1 MYCGNCGKETESDN
15 QKFCI
20 YCGTPLIKSCP
31 KCGAE
36 LLDDAKFCTSC
47 GYKLDIE
54 ESNINEQYSDA
65 DSGEN
70 DSSPNDVSDENT
82 IEDNLESVPIQEK
95 EVDNKNNILKILLIC
110 FVGIL
115 IVLALIYLLFTVVP
129 KLHND
134 IQETF
139 EPKASNCEAYDT
151 KDLVAQIFR
160 DNNEYY
166 KAIDP
171 SSISSIELIYPAVT
185 SYDKELD
192 KYSCTGTLVMES
204 NEGGFTPLKYENSNK
219 YYNKINNSWSN
230 YDTLEKYT
238 KYEIQLKYDTQLSEG
253 RLLVHSKQMNQKF
266 SCDNACGRIPNVKYL
281 KEKEEQEKIEKEN
294 QKAQEEERKKIQS
307 LYNNQSSKKTNNSS
321 NNNYYSGGNSS
332 WDYDYSYN
340 NNSEDNSLKE
350 EAENDLF

>member
-1 MYCGNCGKETESDN
+1 MYCGNCGKETESDT
-15 QKFCI
+15 QKFCT
-20 YCGTPLIKSCP
+20 YCGAPLIESCP

-70 DSSPNDVSDENT
+70 DSSPNDISDENT

-151 KDLVAQIFR
+151 KDLVIQIFKEH
-160 DNNEYY
+160 NEYY

-192 KYSCTGTLVMES
+192 KYSCTGTLIMKS
-204 NEGGFTPLKYENSNK
+204 NENGFLPSSYEYTNK
-219 YYNKINNSWSN
+219 YYDKINNSWAD

-238 KYEIQLKYDTQLSEG
+238 RYEIQLKYDTQLSEG
-253 RLLVHSKQMNQKF
+253 SLLVQSKQMNQKF
-266 SCDNACGRIPNVKYL
+266 SCDNVCGRIPNVKYL

-294 QKAQEEERKKIQS
+294 QKVQEEERRKIQS

-321 NNNYYSGGNSS
+321 NSNYYSGGNSS